1 MSSPRLVKGRRSE
14 IGHYYAITTC
24 AFARSPLFSDPIA
37 ARCVI
42 AELNSADYK
51 DMVITIAWVV
61 MPNHLHW
68 LFRVEKDTLSG
79 IVQKMK
85 CSSANRINAALHRH
99 GAVWQAGFFDH
110 RIRTENDLELQARY
124 IIENPVRAGIV
135 ASIEEY
141 PHSGGVGFR

>member
-14 IGHYYAITTC
+14 IGHYYAITSC
-24 AFARSPLFSDPIA
+24 AFARSPLFSDPTA
-37 ARCVI
+37 ASCVI
-42 AELNSADYK
+42 AELNSADHK
-51 DMVITIAWVV
+51 GMVTTIAWVV

-79 IVQKMK
+79 IVQRIK
-85 CSSANRINAALHRH
+85 CASANRINIALQRH

-124 IIENPVRAGIV
+124 IVENPLRAGIV
-135 ASIEEY
+135 TSVAEY
-141 PHSGGVGFR
+141 PYSGCWGFR